1 MQNNNQNTVYIVNF
15 SSHDFSPA
23 KEYGKLEVLSKG
35 NMSPFN
41 YNGAYREF
49 TEKLKN
55 SKPGDY
61 ILKSGYTHLNMI
73 AAAIMTYMHG
83 RINVLFW
90 KDGEYKNQTMVIG
103 NLINSK
109 LKS

>member
-1 MQNNNQNTVYIVNF
+1 MQDDSQNTVFIVNL

-23 KEYGKLEVLSKG
+23 KEYGELEVLSEG

-41 YNGAYREF
+41 YNGAYRAF
-49 TEKLKN
+49 VEKMKN
-55 SKPGDY
+55 SKP
-61 ILKSGYTHLNMI
+61 KSGYTHLNMI
-73 AAAIMTYMHG
+73 AAAIMTYLHG

-90 KDGEYKNQTMVIG
+90 KDGGYKNQTMVIG
-103 NLINSK
+103 NLIDSE